1 MDFRP
6 SGHVGQSLDMRSSF
20 AGMLARHLTSKLI
33 QIEPL
38 GPRGIQP
45 KLPAMVMKAETWPK
59 ARSLWRHFLRG

>member
-1 MDFRP
+1 
-6 SGHVGQSLDMRSSF
+6 
-20 AGMLARHLTSKLI
+20 MLARHLTSKLI